1 MKNLLMIV
9 LCAAFFNSCSE
20 TEKKTA
26 DTSASFVSRADSKN
40 SAAFN
45 DSFQK
50 ILVAYYALKDAMVE
64 ADTIK
69 ANAASRQLAVVADSL
84 KIMEIKNDST
94 GNIKETAKN
103 YTGTINGSALG
114 LAGET
119 DYLQKKKEFKMI
131 SDAMYDLAQAVKYD
145 REKIYHQHCPM
156 AINDTDEAYWLSNS
170 SAIVN
175 PYLGKKHPKYKSAMV
190 ECGDV
195 ADSLDFSK

>member
-26 DTSASFVSRADSKN
+26 DTSASSFSRADSKN

-170 SAIVN
+170 STIVN
-175 PYLGKKHPKYKSAMV
+175 PYLGKKHPKYKKAMV